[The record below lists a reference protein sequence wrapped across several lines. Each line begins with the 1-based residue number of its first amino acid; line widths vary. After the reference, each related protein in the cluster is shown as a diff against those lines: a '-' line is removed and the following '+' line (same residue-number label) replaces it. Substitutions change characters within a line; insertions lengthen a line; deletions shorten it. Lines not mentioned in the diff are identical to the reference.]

1 MPCAVWRMCKLRL
14 AFCGLF
20 AVYWKTNGDGVMTIA
35 YTDIVLLN
43 AELRGRGLC
52 FSLAPCG

>member
-1 MPCAVWRMCKLRL
+1 MCKLRL

-52 FSLAPCG
+52 FSLAPCV